1 MLLTALFSA
10 LLLQAAPLPPDSTT
24 TTPPRRLSN
33 GGGALLGTSIALV
46 DHSPFRL
53 SPGPVAGFYY
63 FEHLSS
69 RWSFQVEF
77 HWKQANGYNLSA
89 VFADTVLNPSGIGIS
104 RATFGVRTLVYW
116 EVPIML
122 QWRPELGSRHAF
134 AIGVRPSMNVLS
146 RGQTGSSSQSSSGF
160 VVTTDMSYLSAR
172 DGLRRSDVG
181 FLVGWT
187 YALTDRL
194 GLDVRYTQGLQDLT
208 ADNFFKN
215 KSNTL
220 NSDLQATL
228 RARF

>member
-1 MLLTALFSA
+1 MLFSALFSA
-10 LLLQAAPLPPDSTT
+10 FLLQAAPLPSDSLLVP
-24 TTPPRRLSN
+24 PPRRSG
-33 GGGALLGTSIALV
+33 GGGALLGTSVAVV
-46 DHSPFRL
+46 DHSAFRL

-69 RWSFQVEF
+69 RWTFQIEF

-89 VFADTVLNPSGIGIS
+89 VFADTVSNPTGIGIS
-104 RATFGVRTLVYW
+104 RAVFDVRTLVYW

-122 QWRPELGSRHAF
+122 QWQPGLGSRHAF
-134 AIGVRPSMNVLS
+134 AVGLRPSLNVL
-146 RGQTGSSSQSSSGF
+146 RGDGASSGQYSF
-160 VVTTDMSYLSAR
+160 GFAEPADMSTLSVR
-172 DGLRRSDVG
+172 QGLRRSDVG
-181 FLVGWT
+181 LLAGWS

-208 ADNFFKN
+208 ADNFFKS

-220 NSDLQATL
+220 NSDLQVTL